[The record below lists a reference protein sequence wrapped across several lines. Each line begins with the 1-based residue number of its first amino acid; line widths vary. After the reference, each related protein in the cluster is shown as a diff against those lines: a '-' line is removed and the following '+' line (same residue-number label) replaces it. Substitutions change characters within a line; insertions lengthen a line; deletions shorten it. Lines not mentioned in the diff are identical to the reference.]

1 MNVPKYIFV
10 TGGVMSG
17 LGKGITTSSLAKI
30 LQRTG
35 LTVSC
40 MKVDPYINFDA
51 GTMNPIAH
59 GEVFVTDDGGEC
71 DMDLGNYERFL
82 NKGLGKEDNITTGQV
97 YNAVIEDE
105 RKGKYLG
112 KCVQIIPHVTD
123 EIKRRIR
130 ERTTSSGSSV
140 VVIEC
145 GGTVGDI
152 ESLPFL
158 EAFRQMRLED
168 GLENTLFVHVTLAPE
183 MGAVGEMK
191 TKPTQHSVQE
201 LRRIGI
207 QPDII
212 VVRGTRPLP
221 QEAKEK
227 LALFT
232 SVPTQSVISNPDV
245 DSIYQVPEA
254 LFREGVMKPL
264 TSHLHIRGKKTDLL
278 DWNEVA
284 SRFVRQRNWVTIA
297 MVGKY
302 VTLMDSYVSVNLA
315 LKHAAAANGVGV
327 EIKWI
332 ESEDFEG
339 VSRVEQAKKI
349 LDSADGVVLPQ
360 GYGKRGT
367 EGKIWTAEY
376 ARRQKK
382 PLLGLCFGFQLSI
395 VSFSRHVLG
404 LKEANSTELAPQTAD
419 PVIDLLPEQKGI
431 SNMGGTMRLGGHDI
445 TVLKPSKAFDVY
457 QSKTVRGRHRHRF
470 ELNQSYMQQLE
481 DAGMHFSAFSDGG
494 RRAEILELKG
504 HPFFMGTQYHPEY
517 CSRPESPEPIF
528 LAFMKA
534 AIEERK
540 AKGKRL
546 EVPSASARG
555 VDPRYLDRST
565 RHLDR
570 ILSEEIEAWLDAL
583 SPEVHQSFEGSDPAL
598 GRKETLEC
606 LEDACLRSRQDR
618 CAPSSRVSTSS
629 PRGHFDIFSSY
640 LRFIEA
646 RSEG

>member
-1 MNVPKYIFV
+1 VPKYIFV

-30 LQRTG
+30 LQRSG
-35 LTVSC
+35 LKVTC

-82 NKGLGKEDNITTGQV
+82 NKDLSKEDNITTGQV

-130 ERTTSSGSSV
+130 GTAVKSGASV
-140 VVIEC
+140 AVIEC

-168 GLENTLFVHVTLAPE
+168 GLENSLFVHVTLAPE

-221 QEAKEK
+221 VEAKEK

-232 SVPTQSVISNPDV
+232 SVPVQSVISNSDV
-245 DSIYQVPEA
+245 ASIYQVPEA
-254 LFREGVMKPL
+254 LYREGVMKPL
-264 TSHLHIRGKKTDLL
+264 TDHLRLKVKRTDLV

-284 SRFVRQRNWVTIA
+284 SGFSHQRRSVTVA

-332 ESEDFEG
+332 ESEDLEG
-339 VSRVEQAKKI
+339 GSKVDQARKV
-349 LDSADGVVLPQ
+349 LDGADGIVLPQ

-367 EGKIWTAEY
+367 EGKIWTADY
-376 ARRQKK
+376 ARRTQR

-395 VSFSRHVLG
+395 VSFARNVLG
-404 LKEANSTELAPQTAD
+404 LKEANSTELDLHTPD

-445 TVLKPSKAFDVY
+445 SVQRPSAAFDIY

-470 ELNQSYMQQLE
+470 ELNQSYMERLE
-481 DAGMHFSAFSDGG
+481 EAGMHFSAFSDGG
-494 RRAEILELKG
+494 RRAEILELKD

-517 CSRPESPEPIF
+517 CSRPEYPEPMFTAF
-528 LAFMKA
+528 LRA
-534 AIEERK
+534 AMI
-540 AKGKRL
+540 
-546 EVPSASARG
+546 ARE
-555 VDPRYLDRST
+555 T
-565 RHLDR
+565 K
-570 ILSEEIEAWLDAL
+570 
-583 SPEVHQSFEGSDPAL
+583 
-598 GRKETLEC
+598 GRKLQVVP
-606 LEDACLRSRQDR
+606 RS
-618 CAPSSRVSTSS
+618 A
-629 PRGHFDIFSSY
+629 
-640 LRFIEA
+640 
-646 RSEG
+646 

>member
-1 MNVPKYIFV
+1 VPKYIFV

-30 LQRTG
+30 LQRSG
-35 LTVSC
+35 LAVTC
-40 MKVDPYINFDA
+40 MKVDPYLNFDA

-59 GEVFVTDDGGEC
+59 GEVFVTDDGGEA

-82 NKGLGKEDNITTGQV
+82 NKDLTKEDNITTGQV

-130 ERTTSSGSSV
+130 ERTVKSGASV
-140 VVIEC
+140 TVIEC

-168 GLENTLFVHVTLAPE
+168 GVENTLFVHVTLAPE

-207 QPDII
+207 QPDVI

-221 QEAKEK
+221 IDAKEK

-232 SVPTQSVISNPDV
+232 SVPVESVISNPDV
-245 DSIYQVPEA
+245 ESIYQVPQA
-254 LFREGVMKPL
+254 LYREGVLKPL
-264 TSHLHIRGKKTDLL
+264 MSHLQIKGRKTDLTE
-278 DWNEVA
+278 WNAVA
-284 SRFVRQRNWVTIA
+284 SRFVRQKDSVTVA

-327 EIKWI
+327 DIRWI

-339 VSRVEQAKKI
+339 TSRSESGRKA
-349 LDSADGVVLPQ
+349 LAGADGIVLPQ

-367 EGKIWTAEY
+367 EGKIWTADY
-376 ARRQKK
+376 ARRAQK

-395 VSFSRHVLG
+395 VSFARNVLG
-404 LKEANSTELAPQTAD
+404 MKEANSTELDLHTPD
-419 PVIDLLPEQKGI
+419 PVVDLLPEQKGI

-445 TVLKPSKAFDVY
+445 SVLRPSKAYEVY
-457 QSKTVRGRHRHRF
+457 RSKTVRGRHRHRF
-470 ELNQSYMQQLE
+470 ELNQSYMEKLE

-494 RRAEILELKG
+494 RRAEILELKE

-517 CSRPESPEPIF
+517 SSRPEYPEPVF

-534 AIEERK
+534 AIEEREGR
-540 AKGKRL
+540 GKKL
-546 EVPSASARG
+546 QVA
-555 VDPRYLDRST
+555 
-565 RHLDR
+565 
-570 ILSEEIEAWLDAL
+570 
-583 SPEVHQSFEGSDPAL
+583 
-598 GRKETLEC
+598 
-606 LEDACLRSRQDR
+606 
-618 CAPSSRVSTSS
+618 
-629 PRGHFDIFSSY
+629 
-640 LRFIEA
+640 A
-646 RSEG
+646 RSA

>member
-1 MNVPKYIFV
+1 VPKYIFV

-30 LQRTG
+30 LQRSH
-35 LTVSC
+35 LTVTC

-82 NKGLGKEDNITTGQV
+82 NKDLSKEDNITTGQV

-130 ERTTSSGSSV
+130 ERTAKSGSSV
-140 VVIEC
+140 AVIEC

-168 GLENTLFVHVTLAPE
+168 GAENTLFVHVTLAPE

-207 QPDII
+207 QPDLI
-212 VVRGTRPLP
+212 VVRGTKPLP
-221 QEAKEK
+221 EDAKEK

-232 SVPTQSVISNPDV
+232 SVPVNSVISNPDV
-245 DSIYQVPEA
+245 ESIYQVPDM
-254 LFREGVMKPL
+254 LYRQGVLKPL
-264 TSHLHIRGKKTDLL
+264 MGHLQIKGKKTDLL
-278 DWNEVA
+278 GWNEVA
-284 SRFVRQRNWVTIA
+284 SNFVRQKNSVTVA

-327 EIKWI
+327 DIRWV
-332 ESEDFEG
+332 ESEEFEAASKG
-339 VSRVEQAKKI
+339 DEARRVLEG
-349 LDSADGVVLPQ
+349 ADGIVLPQ

-367 EGKIWTAEY
+367 EGKIWAADY
-376 ARRQKK
+376 ARREMK

-395 VSFSRHVLG
+395 VSFARNVLG
-404 LKEANSTELAPQTAD
+404 LREANSTELVPETPD

-431 SNMGGTMRLGGHDI
+431 AKLGGTMRLGGHDI
-445 TVLKPSKAFDVY
+445 SVERPSKAFDVY

-470 ELNQSYMQQLE
+470 ELNQSYMQRLE

-494 RRAEILELKG
+494 RRAEILELKD
-504 HPFFMGTQYHPEY
+504 HPFYMGTQYHPEY
-517 CSRPESPEPIF
+517 CSRPEYPEPIF
-528 LAFMKA
+528 LAFLKA
-534 AIEERK
+534 AMEQHRGR
-540 AKGKRL
+540 GKKL
-546 EVPSASARG
+546 QVAA
-555 VDPRYLDRST
+555 RST
-565 RHLDR
+565 
-570 ILSEEIEAWLDAL
+570 
-583 SPEVHQSFEGSDPAL
+583 
-598 GRKETLEC
+598 
-606 LEDACLRSRQDR
+606 
-618 CAPSSRVSTSS
+618 
-629 PRGHFDIFSSY
+629 
-640 LRFIEA
+640 
-646 RSEG
+646 

>member
-1 MNVPKYIFV
+1 MPKYIFV

-30 LQRTG
+30 LQRSH
-35 LTVSC
+35 LTVTC

-82 NKGLGKEDNITTGQV
+82 NKDLSKEDNITTGQV

-123 EIKRRIR
+123 EIKKRIR
-130 ERTTSSGSSV
+130 ERTAKSGSSV
-140 VVIEC
+140 AVIEC

-168 GLENTLFVHVTLAPE
+168 GAENTLFVHVTLAPE

-207 QPDII
+207 QPDLI
-212 VVRGTRPLP
+212 VVRGTKPLP
-221 QEAKEK
+221 EDAKEK

-232 SVPTQSVISNPDV
+232 SVPVNSVISNPDV
-245 DSIYQVPEA
+245 GSIYQVPDM
-254 LFREGVMKPL
+254 LYRQGVLKPL
-264 TSHLHIRGKKTDLL
+264 MGHLQIKGKKTDLL
-278 DWNEVA
+278 GWNEVA
-284 SRFVRQRNWVTIA
+284 SNFVRQKSSVTVA

-327 EIKWI
+327 DIKWV
-332 ESEDFEG
+332 ESEDLEG
-339 VSRVEQAKKI
+339 GSKAEEARTV
-349 LDSADGVVLPQ
+349 LDGADGIVLPQ

-367 EGKIWTAEY
+367 EGKIWVADY
-376 ARRQKK
+376 ARREMK

-395 VSFSRHVLG
+395 VSFARNVLG
-404 LKEANSTELAPQTAD
+404 LRDANSTELAPDTHD
-419 PVIDLLPEQKGI
+419 PVIDLLPGQKGI
-431 SNMGGTMRLGGHDI
+431 AKLGGTMRLGGHDI
-445 TVLKPSKAFDVY
+445 SVERPSKAFDVY

-470 ELNQSYMQQLE
+470 ELNQSYMQRLE

-494 RRAEILELKG
+494 RRAEILELKE
-504 HPFFMGTQYHPEY
+504 HPFYMGTQYHPEY
-517 CSRPESPEPIF
+517 CSRPEYPEPMF

-534 AIEERK
+534 AIDQHQG
-540 AKGKRL
+540 KGKKL
-546 EVPSASARG
+546 QVA
-555 VDPRYLDRST
+555 
-565 RHLDR
+565 
-570 ILSEEIEAWLDAL
+570 
-583 SPEVHQSFEGSDPAL
+583 
-598 GRKETLEC
+598 
-606 LEDACLRSRQDR
+606 
-618 CAPSSRVSTSS
+618 
-629 PRGHFDIFSSY
+629 
-640 LRFIEA
+640 A
-646 RSEG
+646 RSA

>member
-1 MNVPKYIFV
+1 
-10 TGGVMSG
+10 MSG

-30 LQRTG
+30 LQRSH
-35 LTVSC
+35 LTVTC

-82 NKGLGKEDNITTGQV
+82 NKDLSKEDNITTGQV

-130 ERTTSSGSSV
+130 ERTVKSGSSV
-140 VVIEC
+140 AVIEC

-168 GLENTLFVHVTLAPE
+168 GAENTLFVHVTLAPE
-183 MGAVGEMK
+183 MGPVGEMK

-207 QPDII
+207 QPDLI
-212 VVRGTRPLP
+212 VVRGTKPLP
-221 QEAKEK
+221 EDAKEK

-232 SVPTQSVISNPDV
+232 SVPVNSVISNPDV
-245 DSIYQVPEA
+245 DSIYQVPEM
-254 LFREGVMKPL
+254 LYRQGVLKPL
-264 TSHLHIRGKKTDLL
+264 MGHLQIRGKKTDLL
-278 DWNEVA
+278 GWNEVA
-284 SRFVRQRNWVTIA
+284 SNFVRRKNFVTVA

-327 EIKWI
+327 DIKWV

-339 VSRVEQAKKI
+339 ASKAEQARKV
-349 LDSADGVVLPQ
+349 LDGADGIVLPQ

-367 EGKIWTAEY
+367 EGKIWAADY
-376 ARRQKK
+376 ARREMK

-395 VSFSRHVLG
+395 VSFARNVLG
-404 LKEANSTELAPQTAD
+404 LRDANSTELAPETPE
-419 PVIDLLPEQKGI
+419 PVIDLLPDQKGLAKL
-431 SNMGGTMRLGGHDI
+431 GGTMRLGGHDI
-445 TVLKPSKAFDVY
+445 SVERPSKAFDVY

-470 ELNQSYMQQLE
+470 ELNQSYMQRLE

-494 RRAEILELKG
+494 RRAEILELKE
-504 HPFFMGTQYHPEY
+504 HPFYMGTQYHPEY
-517 CSRPESPEPIF
+517 TSRPEYPEPMF
-528 LAFMKA
+528 LAFLKA
-534 AIEERK
+534 AIDQHQ
-540 AKGKRL
+540 GKEKKL
-546 EVPSASARG
+546 QVA
-555 VDPRYLDRST
+555 
-565 RHLDR
+565 
-570 ILSEEIEAWLDAL
+570 
-583 SPEVHQSFEGSDPAL
+583 
-598 GRKETLEC
+598 
-606 LEDACLRSRQDR
+606 
-618 CAPSSRVSTSS
+618 
-629 PRGHFDIFSSY
+629 
-640 LRFIEA
+640 A
-646 RSEG
+646 RSA

>member
-1 MNVPKYIFV
+1 VPKYIFV

-30 LQRTG
+30 LQRSG
-35 LTVSC
+35 LTVTC
-40 MKVDPYINFDA
+40 MKVDPYLNFDA

-59 GEVFVTDDGGEC
+59 GEVFVTDDGGEA

-82 NKGLGKEDNITTGQV
+82 NKDLTKEDNITTGQV

-130 ERTTSSGSSV
+130 DRTVKSGASV
-140 VVIEC
+140 TVIEC

-168 GLENTLFVHVTLAPE
+168 GVENTLFVHVTLAPE

-207 QPDII
+207 QPDVI

-221 QEAKEK
+221 IDAKEK

-232 SVPTQSVISNPDV
+232 SVPVESVISNPDV
-245 DSIYQVPEA
+245 ESIYQVPQA
-254 LFREGVMKPL
+254 LYREGVLKPL
-264 TSHLHIRGKKTDLL
+264 MSHLQIKGRKTDLTE
-278 DWNEVA
+278 WNAVA
-284 SRFVRQRNWVTIA
+284 SRFVRQKDSVTVA
-297 MVGKY
+297 LVGKY

-327 EIKWI
+327 DIRWI

-339 VSRVEQAKKI
+339 TSRNESARKA
-349 LDSADGVVLPQ
+349 LAGADGIVLPQ

-367 EGKIWTAEY
+367 EGKIWTADY
-376 ARRQKK
+376 ARRVQK

-395 VSFSRHVLG
+395 VSFARNVLG
-404 LKEANSTELAPQTAD
+404 LKEANSTELDLHTPD

-445 TVLKPSKAFDVY
+445 SVLRPSRAYEVY
-457 QSKTVRGRHRHRF
+457 RSKTVRGRHRHRF
-470 ELNQSYMQQLE
+470 ELNQSYMEKLE

-494 RRAEILELKG
+494 RRAEILELKE

-517 CSRPESPEPIF
+517 SSRPEYPEPVF
-528 LAFMKA
+528 LAFLKA
-534 AIEERK
+534 AIEEHEGR
-540 AKGKRL
+540 GKKL
-546 EVPSASARG
+546 QVA
-555 VDPRYLDRST
+555 
-565 RHLDR
+565 
-570 ILSEEIEAWLDAL
+570 
-583 SPEVHQSFEGSDPAL
+583 
-598 GRKETLEC
+598 
-606 LEDACLRSRQDR
+606 
-618 CAPSSRVSTSS
+618 
-629 PRGHFDIFSSY
+629 
-640 LRFIEA
+640 A
-646 RSEG
+646 RSA